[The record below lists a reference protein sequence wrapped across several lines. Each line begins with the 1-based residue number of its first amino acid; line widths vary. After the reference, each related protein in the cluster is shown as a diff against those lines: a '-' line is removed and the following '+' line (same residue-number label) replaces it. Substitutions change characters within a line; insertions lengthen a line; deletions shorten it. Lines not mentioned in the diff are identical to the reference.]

1 MNSIKRAINIHTV
14 ARIFIFQSEYSNI
27 FSMSIHNLV
36 WFTTTERVAFETGFL
51 HKGPMLEI
59 AHLIFSYCFD
69 VL

>member
-36 WFTTTERVAFETGFL
+36 WCTTTESVAFEAGLFTQGANSL
-51 HKGPMLEI
+51 KLRI
-59 AHLIFSYCFD
+59 
-69 VL
+69 